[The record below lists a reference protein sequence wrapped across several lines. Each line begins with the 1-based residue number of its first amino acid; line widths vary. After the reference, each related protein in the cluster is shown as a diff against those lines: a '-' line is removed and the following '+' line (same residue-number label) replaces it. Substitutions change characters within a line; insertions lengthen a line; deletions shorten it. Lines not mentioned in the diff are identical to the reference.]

1 MIENTAKIGISN
13 ASLLNLSNGAFQ
25 LDNSTIVMDKALVD
39 SINFVKEGSFVENG
53 GTPALKLMGSI
64 KDIRTFDGIVVTT
77 PKLKAI
83 EPSDIIIEFLRSSV
97 VDSPIEFI
105 KVIINCSSGF
115 QPIYYYIKQSG
126 RDIDWIKNFIND
138 SGKDTQTI
146 KLLISRLN
154 GRLEKK
160 QELKSNESEANYFKR
175 RYFNCFKDKKLK
187 NDLSEFLEEKHQ
199 IWLLQSFMYLD
210 DMKIIEN
217 EAYYKSIL
225 LELYEKLLKNKRG
238 NVASCFRKAI
248 CRLDEVL
255 FFSK

>member
-1 MIENTAKIGISN
+1 MIFDENKEKEAKKWIKLIENTAKIGISN
-13 ASLLNLSNGAFQ
+13 ASLLNLSNGEFQ

-83 EPSDIIIEFLRSSV
+83 EPSDIIIEFLRSSA
-97 VDSPIEFI
+97 VDSP
-105 KVIINCSSGF
+105 
-115 QPIYYYIKQSG
+115 
-126 RDIDWIKNFIND
+126 
-138 SGKDTQTI
+138 
-146 KLLISRLN
+146 
-154 GRLEKK
+154 
-160 QELKSNESEANYFKR
+160 
-175 RYFNCFKDKKLK
+175 
-187 NDLSEFLEEKHQ
+187 